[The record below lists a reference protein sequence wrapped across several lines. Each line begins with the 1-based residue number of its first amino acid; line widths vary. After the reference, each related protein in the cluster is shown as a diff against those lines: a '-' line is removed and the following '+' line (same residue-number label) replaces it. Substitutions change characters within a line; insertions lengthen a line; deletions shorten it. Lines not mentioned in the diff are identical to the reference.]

1 NSADPTDMVRM
12 RPLQPLHPA
21 YIIYTSGSTGLPKG
35 VIIPHQNVQRLLGA
49 TDHWFQFNEDDV
61 WTLFHSYAF
70 DFSVWEMWG
79 ALLYGGKLV
88 IVPHEIS
95 RSPADFLQLLV
106 RENVTVLNQTPSAFY
121 QLMQADREH
130 EETGQKLKLR
140 YVIFGGEALELS
152 RLDDWYKRHAED
164 APKLIN
170 MYGITETTVH
180 VTYIELDKR
189 SVSSRANS
197 IIGEGIPYLDVYVL
211 DKYLQPVPLGVVGE
225 MYVSGPGMARGYLG
239 RPDLTADRF
248 VANPYGT
255 SGSRM
260 YRSGDLAC
268 WREYG
273 KLDYVGRADQQVKI
287 RGFRI
292 ELGEIEYV
300 LSDHPDI
307 EQVTVI
313 SREDQPGDQRL
324 VAYIILEESGNEE
337 HADIRRWAA
346 QRLPDYM
353 VPSAFV
359 MIDAF
364 PLTPNGK
371 LDHKA
376 LPQPDY
382 TAETTARGPR
392 TPKEEIL
399 CDLFTEVLDLPYV
412 GIDDEFF
419 HLGGHSLLAVQLMT
433 RIKEAFGVE
442 LSIGNL
448 FESPTAAGLAER
460 LEAGDNSSALDVL
473 LPLRTSGE
481 RPPLFCV
488 HPAGG
493 LSWCY
498 AGFMKELSK
507 DYPIYGLQAR
517 GISDSDRHPDSLE
530 EMAAD
535 YIEQLQIVQ

>member
-1 NSADPTDMVRM
+1 MSETAMRKEVGEACLPAQFEEQVRLYPKHTALVFENEEMSYETLNQKANKLAHLLIEKGVGPEQFVALALPKSCDMVIGLLGILKAGAGYVPLDPNYPSERIAFMMSDAKPSLVITNEAYADKLPENDDIPYFVLDAKETKEILDGQNSADPTDMVRM

-197 IIGEGIPYLDVYVL
+197 IIGEGTPDLDVYVL

-225 MYVSGPGMARGYLG
+225 M
-239 RPDLTADRF
+239 
-248 VANPYGT
+248 
-255 SGSRM
+255 
-260 YRSGDLAC
+260 
-268 WREYG
+268 
-273 KLDYVGRADQQVKI
+273 
-287 RGFRI
+287 
-292 ELGEIEYV
+292 
-300 LSDHPDI
+300 
-307 EQVTVI
+307 
-313 SREDQPGDQRL
+313 
-324 VAYIILEESGNEE
+324 
-337 HADIRRWAA
+337 
-346 QRLPDYM
+346 
-353 VPSAFV
+353 
-359 MIDAF
+359 
-364 PLTPNGK
+364 
-371 LDHKA
+371 
-376 LPQPDY
+376 
-382 TAETTARGPR
+382 
-392 TPKEEIL
+392 
-399 CDLFTEVLDLPYV
+399 
-412 GIDDEFF
+412 
-419 HLGGHSLLAVQLMT
+419 
-433 RIKEAFGVE
+433 
-442 LSIGNL
+442 
-448 FESPTAAGLAER
+448 
-460 LEAGDNSSALDVL
+460 
-473 LPLRTSGE
+473 
-481 RPPLFCV
+481 
-488 HPAGG
+488 
-493 LSWCY
+493 
-498 AGFMKELSK
+498 
-507 DYPIYGLQAR
+507 
-517 GISDSDRHPDSLE
+517 
-530 EMAAD
+530 
-535 YIEQLQIVQ
+535 